1 MSPSQAPTSF
11 PIRSADGVELRV
23 WVEGSGPPMVLVH
36 GSFTDHTAWEIP
48 IGELRGRFTT
58 YAMDRRGFGASG
70 DGSEYSIEREFED
83 VAAVVEGV
91 ADRAGQSVVLWG
103 HSYGAN
109 CVMGGASLTSQ
120 VSHLILY
127 EPSFGLAYPPGAVEE
142 AEEALEAGDRE
153 TAVTRMLIDILQLTT
168 EEVDG
173 LRDSPRWPLILA
185 GAHTTPRECR
195 VEHGWEYRQGQFEG
209 ITAPTL
215 LLSGSESTASV
226 RAATDRAAAAIP
238 DARIHVL
245 EGHAH
250 FAHRTA
256 PALVVSVIVNF
267 IAAGPGP
274 GG

>member
-1 MSPSQAPTSF
+1 
-11 PIRSADGVELRV
+11 
-23 WVEGSGPPMVLVH
+23 
-36 GSFTDHTAWEIP
+36 
-48 IGELRGRFTT
+48 
-58 YAMDRRGFGASG
+58 
-70 DGSEYSIEREFED
+70 
-83 VAAVVEGV
+83 
-91 ADRAGQSVVLWG
+91 
-103 HSYGAN
+103 
-109 CVMGGASLTSQ
+109 
-120 VSHLILY
+120 
-127 EPSFGLAYPPGAVEE
+127 
-142 AEEALEAGDRE
+142 
-153 TAVTRMLIDILQLTT
+153 MLIDILQLTT